1 MLRKVG
7 GRPLAMRLEATR
19 ILVPVNGDPATE
31 RTFRWT
37 CRMARQEKAEIHA
50 VYVMEVPLDQPL
62 ESDMSQAIAK
72 GERILETIEAI
83 GADEKFRDVRAKLLR
98 ARNAGPALVQ
108 EAEDRIMDLIVLGVP
123 YQRRFGALRIGSTAS
138 YIFNNASCRVLFLRD
153 RAGMPFLND

>member
-1 MLRKVG
+1 
-7 GRPLAMRLEATR
+7 MRLEATR

-37 CRMARQEKAEIHA
+37 CRMARQEKSEIHA
-50 VYVMEVPLDQPL
+50 IYVMEVPLDLPL
-62 ESDMSQAIAK
+62 ESELSSAITK

-83 GADEKFRDVRAKLLR
+83 GAEERFRNVEAKLLR

-108 EAEDRIMDLIVLGVP
+108 ETEDRRIDLIVLGVP
-123 YQRRFGALRIGSTAS
+123 YRKRFGTFRVGSTAS

-153 RAGMPFLND
+153 RAGMPYLD